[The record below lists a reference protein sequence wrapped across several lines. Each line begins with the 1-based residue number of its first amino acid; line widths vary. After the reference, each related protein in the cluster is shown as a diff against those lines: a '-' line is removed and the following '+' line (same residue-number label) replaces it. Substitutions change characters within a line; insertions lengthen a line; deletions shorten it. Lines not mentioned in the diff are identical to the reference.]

1 MVFFWQRDV
10 RSFSLLRD
18 VQAVLLSSL
27 FKKFQLLTGRCY
39 YGEEI
44 LRQCDSWEVNQL
56 YVVGDGQEDAIF
68 LDIGPNWMNLA
79 LSWIWPNA
87 KVFESI
93 YFLYSSIIMLLS
105 VCVIVKFQLTR
116 ARV

>member
-44 LRQCDSWEVNQL
+44 LRQCDS
-56 YVVGDGQEDAIF
+56 
-68 LDIGPNWMNLA
+68 
-79 LSWIWPNA
+79 
-87 KVFESI
+87 
-93 YFLYSSIIMLLS
+93 
-105 VCVIVKFQLTR
+105 
-116 ARV
+116 